1 MTPVI
6 MLNRALF
13 ASLLLGVVAA
23 NVSAFPLLDAPKTR
37 KDLVQE
43 VLSLT
48 NVERAKF
55 KLPALTYEP
64 RLEKAAQWMA
74 EDMALNHYF
83 AHVDSMDRSIG
94 QRVPSFGYTNYQTL
108 RENIAAGYPTA
119 AQVVEGWMNSPSHRK
134 AILCDKVKHLG
145 VGFYFDEESK
155 YKWYWVQEFGR
166 EL

>member
-1 MTPVI
+1 
-6 MLNRALF
+6 MLNRALLVSMLF
-13 ASLLLGVVAA
+13 GVLAPLATAS
-23 NVSAFPLLDAPKTR
+23 PLLDAAKSR
-37 KDLVQE
+37 KELTQE
-43 VLSLT
+43 VLVLT
-48 NVERAKF
+48 NAERAKF
-55 KLPALTYEP
+55 KLPPLTYET

-74 EDMALNHYF
+74 EDMAINNYF
-83 AHVDSMDRSIG
+83 AHVDSLDRSIG

-145 VGFYFDEESK
+145 VGFYFDDESK

-166 EL
+166 EQ